1 MFTTTAANLAAQRQ
15 AALFEE
21 NPDDFELTP
30 ASVAHWQGHPGVWG
44 RNDRWTH
51 PDLPGIT
58 VHHCRHATA
67 LRPYYVTGHTA
78 LEGRT
83 FQTLASAQEA
93 AATPN
98 RKDQP

>member
-21 NPDDFELTP
+21 SPDDFALTP
-30 ASVAHWQGHPGVWG
+30 AIAPHWHGHPGPLG
-44 RNDRWTH
+44 RNRRWTH

-58 VHHCRHATA
+58 VHHCGHPTA
-67 LRPYYVTGHTA
+67 LRPYYVTGHSG
-78 LEGRT
+78 LEGQT
-83 FQTLASAQEA
+83 FQNLVSAQEA